1 MQFSVLS
8 HVILASI
15 ILTLSS
21 QDTHTRVQKA
31 SIEALPTD
39 TSLVS
44 ASDYI
49 LSIVPPR
56 DALATAKRITTAF
69 KTLPTPKPKPLYYI
83 DLNAISP
90 GTARSI
96 AALFTTQTP
105 TINFLDGGIIGSPPS
120 LKETTWSLPSIP
132 ISGSHSLTSA
142 ISGTHLQESLNIKHI
157 GPEVGSASGLKC
169 CFASTTK
176 GFTALCIQSFT
187 TAQSLGVLP
196 NLLEEMEA
204 RLPNQLKSAQRGLT
218 AMPPKAYRWVKEM
231 EEIAMCHSDEGGFE
245 GEGKGIFD
253 AVAEVYRS
261 VADETV
267 LGEEKTERRKR
278 GLTVEDV
285 AGCVG
290 EGLMK
295 KRKKVE

>member
-1 MQFSVLS
+1 M
-8 HVILASI
+8 
-15 ILTLSS
+15 
-21 QDTHTRVQKA
+21 QKA

-39 TSLVS
+39 SSLVS
-44 ASDYI
+44 TSDYI

-69 KTLPTPKPKPLYYI
+69 KALSKPRANPLYYL

-90 GTARSI
+90 RTARSI
-96 AALFTTQTP
+96 GTLFSTQTP
-105 TINFLDGGIIGSPPS
+105 TIKFLDGGIIGGPPS
-120 LKETTWSLPSIP
+120 LKDSTWSLPSIP
-132 ISGSHSLTSA
+132 ISGPHLLSNA
-142 ISGTHLQESLNIKHI
+142 PISGAHLQETLNIKHI
-157 GPEVGSASGLKC
+157 SSEIGPASGLKC

-196 NLLEEMEA
+196 NLLEEMGA
-204 RLPNQLKSAQRGLT
+204 RLPNQLKSAKGGLT
-218 AMPPKAYRWVKEM
+218 SMPPKAYRWVKEM

-245 GEGKGIFD
+245 GDGKGIFD
-253 AVAEVYRS
+253 GVAEVYRS
-261 VADETV
+261 VADDTV

-285 AGCVG
+285 AECMG
-290 EGLMK
+290 EGLRN